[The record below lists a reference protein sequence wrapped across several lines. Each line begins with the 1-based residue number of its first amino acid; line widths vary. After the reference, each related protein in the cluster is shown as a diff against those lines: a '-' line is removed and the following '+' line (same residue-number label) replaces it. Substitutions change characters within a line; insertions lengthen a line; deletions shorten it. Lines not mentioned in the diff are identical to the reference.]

1 MSKYEELV
9 ARGMIA
15 QTTNEAQVKE
25 LIDNGKAV
33 FYVGF
38 DPTADSLH
46 VGHLLVMIAMKHL
59 QEAGNKAIAL
69 IGGGTVMIGDP
80 TGKTDMRRMMGRPE
94 IEANCAVF
102 RKQLSKFI
110 DFSDDK
116 AIMVDNGDWLLNLN
130 YIEFLREVGVHF
142 TVNRMLTFECYKSRL
157 ERGLSFIEFNYM
169 LMQSYDFYKLYKN
182 YGCNLQVGGDDQWAN
197 ILGGT
202 ELVRRIDGDDVNG
215 LTMKLLTTSEGK
227 KMGKTEKGALWL
239 DPEKCSP
246 YEFYQYWRNVSDA
259 DVIRLMKIFTFLPL
273 EEIAKYEN
281 LEGAQLN
288 VAKEVLAYEI
298 TKLVHSKEDAQK
310 AQDAARAMFGG
321 GNAQEVPTLEVAK
334 SDATTKSLLDIIA
347 ENKLVPSKSEGR
359 RLIQQKGIH
368 YDDNPVEEIDFVMG
382 SDCDGKVVRIGK
394 KKRYRIT
401 LV

>member
-25 LIDNGKAV
+25 LIDNGKAI

-298 TKLVHSKEDAQK
+298 TKIVHSEEEAKK

-321 GNAQEVPTLEVAK
+321 GNAQEVPTLEVTKA
-334 SDATTKSLLDIIA
+334 DAAAKSLLDIIA

-368 YDDNPVEEIDFVMG
+368 FDDTPVEEIDFVMG
-382 SDCDGKVVRIGK
+382 DDCDGKVVRIGK

-401 LV
+401 LI

>member
-25 LIDNGKAV
+25 LIDNGKAI

-102 RKQLSKFI
+102 RQQLSKFI

-227 KMGKTEKGALWL
+227 KMGKTEKVALWL

-298 TKLVHSKEDAQK
+298 TKLVHSEEDAKK

-334 SDATTKSLLDIIA
+334 TDASAKSLLDILA

-368 YDDNPVEEIDFVMG
+368 FDDTPVEEIDFVMG
-382 SDCDGKVVRIGK
+382 DDCDGKVVRIGK

>member
-15 QTTNEAQVKE
+15 QTTNEAPVKE
-25 LIDNGKAV
+25 LIDNGKAI

-102 RKQLSKFI
+102 RQQLSKFI

-298 TKLVHSKEDAQK
+298 TKLVHSEEDAKK

-334 SDATTKSLLDIIA
+334 TDASAKSLLDILA

-368 YDDNPVEEIDFVMG
+368 FDDTPVEEIDFVMG
-382 SDCDGKVVRIGK
+382 DDCDGKVVRIGK

>member
-25 LIDNGKAV
+25 LIDNGKAI

-102 RKQLSKFI
+102 RQQLSKFI

-298 TKLVHSKEDAQK
+298 TKLVHSEEDAKK

-334 SDATTKSLLDIIA
+334 TDASAKSLLDILA

-368 YDDNPVEEIDFVMG
+368 FDDTPVEEIDFVMG
-382 SDCDGKVVRIGK
+382 DDCDGKVVRIGK

>member
-273 EEIAKYEN
+273 DEIAKYEN

-298 TKLVHSKEDAQK
+298 TKLVHSQEDAQK

-321 GNAQEVPTLEVAK
+321 GSAQEVPTLEVAK
-334 SDATTKSLLDIIA
+334 ADASTKSLLDIIA

-368 YDDNPVEEIDFVMG
+368 FDDTPVEEIDFVMG
-382 SDCDGKVVRIGK
+382 DDCDGKVVRIGK

>member
-25 LIDNGKAV
+25 LIDNGKAI

-273 EEIAKYEN
+273 DEIAKYEN

-288 VAKEVLAYEI
+288 AAKEVLAYEI
-298 TKLVHSKEDAQK
+298 TKLVHSQEDAQK

-321 GNAQEVPTLEVAK
+321 GSAQEVPTLEVAK
-334 SDATTKSLLDIIA
+334 SDASAKSLLDIIA
-347 ENKLVPSKSEGR
+347 DNKLVPSKSEGR

-368 YDDNPVEEIDFVMG
+368 FDDTPVEQIDFVMG

>member
-157 ERGLSFIEFNYM
+157 ERGPSFIEFNYM

-321 GNAQEVPTLEVAK
+321 GNAQEVPTLEVATN
-334 SDATTKSLLDIIA
+334 DASTKSLLDIIA

-382 SDCDGKVVRIGK
+382 NDCDGKVVRIGK

>member
-321 GNAQEVPTLEVAK
+321 GNAQEVPTLEVATN
-334 SDATTKSLLDIIA
+334 DASTKSLLDIIA